1 MAIVFGLEWPN
12 VTPEVVMEQGEQQL
26 QQRSTTIHSLA
37 HSPHGLTHRA
47 VVPTHRRHR
56 ALLGPSRTGRH
67 RHYRVRPP
75 PLQPPNPHSLQT
87 ALHKIQN
94 SHPILRSTLSI
105 PPTNISIHPTPHL
118 TLHNSPYS
126 LPSLHL
132 IAEHELNQ
140 NPWTAAAD
148 ADADAETPTAFAT
161 IYALPGAKWAVALR
175 LHTMVCDRTTAVALL
190 RELCGGEEEFG
201 AKDGV
206 NLGIEKL
213 VPSGRGSKALWAR
226 GFDLVGYSLNSFR
239 FCNLPFQDS
248 ESGRSSA
255 VVRLRLA
262 PEETLRLLSGCKER
276 GIKLCGAMGAA
287 GMMAAHTSKQLPEH
301 QWEKYAIVTLVD
313 CRASLDPPLHPY
325 NFGFYHS
332 AILNTH
338 DVCGGSAEFWDLA
351 NRCYTSF
358 NNAMNSNKHFTDM
371 DDLNLLMCKAIDNP
385 GLTPSSSL
393 RTSFMAVFEDSV
405 INNFS
410 ESAVSQEV
418 GLLDFIG
425 CSSVHGVGPS
435 IAVFDTIRDGALDCA
450 CVYPT
455 PLHSREQMEEL
466 ILNMKTILIQ
476 ESCNS

>member
-1 MAIVFGLEWPN
+1 MAWRGR
-12 VTPEVVMEQGEQQL
+12 
-26 QQRSTTIHSLA
+26 QR
-37 HSPHGLTHRA
+37 HGGDEDGGGRMMTRQWRNHGPDPSKA
-47 VVPTHRRHR
+47 
-56 ALLGPSRTGRH
+56 PSRPGSEPSRAAPALPCASSSSPTPKPPLSPN
-67 RHYRVRPP
+67 RPP
-75 PLQPPNPHSLQT
+75 QNPKFPPYPPL
-87 ALHKIQN
+87 
-94 SHPILRSTLSI
+94 HPLN
-105 PPTNISIHPTPHL
+105 PPTNLSIHPTPHL

-126 LPSLHL
+126 LPSFHL

-140 NPWTAAAD
+140 NPWTAAA
-148 ADADAETPTAFAT
+148 AAETPTAFAT

-201 AKDGV
+201 GKDGV

-255 VVRLRLA
+255 VVRLRLG

-313 CRASLDPPLHPY
+313 CRASLDPPLHPH

-338 DVCGGSAEFWDLA
+338 DVCGGSTEFWDLA
-351 NRCYTSF
+351 NRCYASF

-371 DDLNLLMCKAIDNP
+371 EDLNLLMCKAIDNP

-410 ESAVSQEV
+410 ESAVSQEL
-418 GLLDFIG
+418 GLLDCIG

-466 ILNMKTILIQ
+466 IQNMKTILIQ

>member
-1 MAIVFGLEWPN
+1 M
-12 VTPEVVMEQGEQQL
+12 
-26 QQRSTTIHSLA
+26 
-37 HSPHGLTHRA
+37 
-47 VVPTHRRHR
+47 VPTHRSDR
-56 ALLGPSRTGRH
+56 ALLGPSRPGRH

-75 PLQPPNPHSLQT
+75 PLQPPKPPLPPNRPPQNPKFPPHPP
-87 ALHKIQN
+87 LHPLN
-94 SHPILRSTLSI
+94 
-105 PPTNISIHPTPHL
+105 PPTTLSIHPTPHL
-118 TLHNSPYS
+118 TLHNSPNSQS
-126 LPSLHL
+126 LPNSFHL
-132 IAEHELNQ
+132 VAEHELNN
-140 NPWTAAAD
+140 NPWAHTD
-148 ADADAETPTAFAT
+148 ADTPTAFAT
-161 IYALPGAKWAVALR
+161 VYALPCAKWAVALR
-175 LHTMVCDRTTAVALL
+175 LHTMVCDRTTAVELL
-190 RELCGGEEEFG
+190 RELCGEEMGAGGEFRG
-201 AKDGV
+201 KDEV

-213 VPSGRGSKALWAR
+213 VPSGKGSKALWAR
-226 GFDLVGYSLNSFR
+226 GLDLVGYSLNSFR
-239 FCNLPFQDS
+239 FCNLPFRDCES
-248 ESGRSSA
+248 ERSSA
-255 VVRLRLA
+255 VVRLRLSA
-262 PEETLRLLSGCKER
+262 EETLRLLSECKAR
-276 GIKLCGAMGAA
+276 GIKLCGPMGAA

-338 DVCGGSAEFWDLA
+338 DVCGGSTEFWDLA

-405 INNFS
+405 IDNSS
-410 ESAVSQEV
+410 ESAASQEL
-418 GLLDFIG
+418 GLLDYIG

-466 ILNMKTILIQ
+466 IQNMKKILIQ
-476 ESCNS
+476 GSCDS